1 MTTADDRYIVPAL
14 QRGLEML
21 ACFSRQTPELAGADL
36 ARQLDLPRASV
47 FRILHT
53 LERAGFVER
62 VGDSSN
68 YKLSIGVL
76 RLGFEYLASMELT
89 EHGRP
94 VIEALRDASGYSAHL
109 VVRDQREVVF
119 VSKATGRSALFHS
132 IQVGARLPAH
142 ATVLGRLL
150 LSDLN
155 MAALLALYPDA
166 PLQAHTPKTPTTL
179 KQLRALIDVDRANG
193 YGISQ
198 GGFETGIST
207 IAAPV
212 FNDEHEVVAAI
223 SITVPAQHLVASQI
237 ELLLPQVRQAA
248 SQLTQ
253 RISHL
258 PRPRVPRLPRKTLQ
272 EKLLA

>member
-1 MTTADDRYIVPAL
+1 MSANPADDKYLVPAL
-14 QRGLEML
+14 QRGLEL
-21 ACFSRQTPELAGADL
+21 LGQFNRETPELSGADL
-36 ARQLDLPRASV
+36 ARKLDLPRASV

-53 LERAGFVER
+53 LERSGFVER
-62 VGDSSN
+62 VGDTTL

-94 VIEALRDASGYSAHL
+94 VIELLRDQSGYSAHL
-109 VVRDQREVVF
+109 VVRDGRYVVF
-119 VSKATGRSALFHS
+119 VSKAAGRSAQFHS

-150 LSDLN
+150 LSDLD
-155 MAALLALYPDA
+155 MAALSLLYPDT
-166 PLQAHTPKTPTTL
+166 PLPTYTSRTPTTL
-179 KQLRALIDVDRANG
+179 PQLKSLIDIDREAG

-198 GGFETGIST
+198 GGFETGITT

-212 FNDEHEVVAAI
+212 FNDSHEVVAAV
-223 SITVPAQHLVASQI
+223 SITVPAQQIAPEQIAVLV
-237 ELLLPQVRQAA
+237 PQVQQAA

-253 RISHL
+253 RISHM
-258 PRPRVPRLPRKTLQ
+258 PRRGR
-272 EKLLA
+272 